1 MAEDLRWLSVDGAG
15 SSSVHGGGGSSI
27 TKQTYF
33 IMCALNTTLV
43 SIHVGH
49 GQWNDCFALPLD
61 FVVNLIKIEID
72 LQPPVKAREIE

>member
-1 MAEDLRWLSVDGAG
+1 MSDDVVR
-15 SSSVHGGGGSSI
+15 SSSVQGGGGSSI
-27 TKQTYF
+27 TQLTNF
-33 IMCALNTTLV
+33 TMCALNTTLV